1 MRSGEASL
9 RAKSATDSAP
19 SLAIDRR
26 FWIAIAFL
34 AGLLAAVQLLSI
46 RQESQTWDEGFEIV
60 GGYQYLTTGEYR
72 PSIENP
78 PLERILEAI
87 PLLLVHPDLK
97 GDALGANNTAASDVG
112 AGLAFLYTNRIH
124 AGALLLIARLPMI
137 AVTIGLLLA
146 LAAWCKV
153 RFGALAGLVAA
164 VLFAADPTV
173 IAHGRYVKNDMTV
186 TAMAFLAVI
195 AWDWF
200 LRSGRLI
207 ALAASG
213 VSLGLALGSK
223 FSAVFL
229 LPVFLL
235 LYVLANWRK
244 FSVLHFVKSFAAV
257 SVLATA
263 VLLLL
268 YAPYAGTLLP
278 HPRGAPGTP
287 LRDAVNQ
294 STMFGRDV
302 AWIGSR
308 LGWRAHPLLIG
319 LSEFAAH
326 GGGSHP
332 AYLMGHRG
340 STGWWYYFPF
350 AFAIKTPVG
359 SIAAILLAIPF
370 ALFEPV
376 LIVPIVIFGALSIIG
391 HVDIGLRH
399 ILPVYPF
406 LYALAGV
413 GLSRMRW
420 RFRPA
425 VIVVVLAAAAI
436 ESLTAFP
443 YYTAFFNALVGGSK
457 NGPKY
462 LVDSNIDWGQD
473 LKRLGEFSTA
483 HGNPRICIAYF
494 GTAPTWYYVHAPENF
509 PSPEEMQRGALLGCD
524 FAAVSVTPLEGVY
537 VPEDWFSWLR
547 DVPLLERIGYSIYVW
562 DVHNPAFVSAYA
574 KIGGGQAGVR

>member
-1 MRSGEASL
+1 MHGDSANSTASPAASL
-9 RAKSATDSAP
+9 GIERW
-19 SLAIDRR
+19 
-26 FWIAIAFL
+26 FWIAITL
-34 AGLLAAVQLLSI
+34 VAGLLAAVQLLSV

-72 PSIENP
+72 ASLENP
-78 PLERILEAI
+78 PLARILEAI

-97 GDALGANNTAASDVG
+97 GDALSANNTAGSDVA
-112 AGLAFLYTNRIH
+112 AGLAFLYGNRIH

-137 AVTIGLLLA
+137 AVTVGLLLA
-146 LAAWCKV
+146 LSAWCKI
-153 RFGALAGLVAA
+153 RFGALAGLIAA

-195 AWDWF
+195 AWDWY
-200 LRSGRLI
+200 LRNGRFI

-213 VSLGLALGSK
+213 ASLGLALGSK

-235 LYVLANWRK
+235 LYLLANWRK
-244 FSVLHFVKSFAAV
+244 FSVLHFVKSFV
-257 SVLATA
+257 VVGVLATA

-268 YAPYAGTLLP
+268 YAPYASMLLP
-278 HPRGAPGTP
+278 HARGASGVP
-287 LRDAVNQ
+287 LRDAVDQ
-294 STMFGRDV
+294 STVFGRDV

-308 LGWRAHPLLIG
+308 LGWRAHPLLVG

-326 GGGSHP
+326 GGGTHP
-332 AYLMGHRG
+332 AYLLGHRG

-359 SIAAILLAIPF
+359 AIAAILPAVPF
-370 ALFEPV
+370 AIFEPV
-376 LIVPIVIFGALSIIG
+376 LILPIVIFGALSIVG

-406 LYALAGV
+406 LYAFAGV
-413 GLSRMRW
+413 GLARMRW

-425 VIVVVLAAAAI
+425 VIAAVLAAAAI
-436 ESLTAFP
+436 ESLAAFP
-443 YYTAFFNALVGGSK
+443 YYTAFFNALVGGPK

-473 LKRLGEFSTA
+473 LKRLGKFSMA
-483 HGNPRICIAYF
+483 HGDPRICIAYF

-509 PSPEEMQRGALLGCD
+509 PSVDEMQHGAPLECD

-537 VPEDWFSWLR
+537 VPPERFSWLK
-547 DVPLLERIGYSIYVW
+547 DIPPLTRLGYAIYVW
-562 DVHNPAFVSAYA
+562 DVHDPAFARAYSSIQVS
-574 KIGGGQAGVR
+574 VR

>member
-1 MRSGEASL
+1 MLSGVESLAASL
-9 RAKSATDSAP
+9 Q
-19 SLAIDRR
+19 IDRG
-26 FWIAIAFL
+26 FWIAIAAV

-46 RQESQTWDEGFEIV
+46 RGESQTWDEGFEIV

-72 PSIENP
+72 ASLENP
-78 PLERILEAI
+78 PLARILEAI
-87 PLLLVHPDLK
+87 PLLLVHPELK
-97 GDALGANNTAASDVG
+97 GDARSANNTAGSDVA
-112 AGLAFLYTNRIH
+112 AGLAFLYGNRIH

-137 AVTIGLLLA
+137 AVTVGLLLA
-146 LAAWCKV
+146 IAWWCKV

-200 LRSGRLI
+200 LRSRRNV
-207 ALAASG
+207 ALVASG

-235 LYVLANWRK
+235 LYVFANWRK
-244 FSVLHFVKSFAAV
+244 FSVVRFVKSFAVVGA
-257 SVLATA
+257 LATA

-268 YAPYAGTLLP
+268 YAPYAAMLLP
-278 HPRGAPGTP
+278 HARGAPGVP
-287 LRDAVNQ
+287 LRDAVDQ
-294 STMFGRDV
+294 STIFGRDV

-308 LGWRAHPLLIG
+308 LGWRAHPLLVG

-332 AYLMGHRG
+332 AYLLGHRG
-340 STGWWYYFPF
+340 TTGWWYYFPF
-350 AFAIKTPVG
+350 AFAIKTPFG
-359 SIAAILLAIPF
+359 AIAAILLAVPF
-370 ALFEPV
+370 AIFEPV
-376 LIVPIVIFGALSIIG
+376 LILPIVIFGALSIIG

-420 RFRPA
+420 RFRSA
-425 VIVVVLAAAAI
+425 VIAAVLATVAI
-436 ESLTAFP
+436 ESLAAFP
-443 YYTAFFNALVGGSK
+443 YYTAFFNALAGGSK

-473 LKRLGEFSTA
+473 LKRLGQFSMA
-483 HGNPRICIAYF
+483 RGNPRICIAYF

-509 PSPEEMQRGALLGCD
+509 PSPEEMRRGAPLECE

-537 VPEDWFSWLR
+537 VPEDRFSWLR
-547 DVPLLERIGYSIYVW
+547 DVPPLARIGYSIYVW
-562 DVHNPAFVSAYA
+562 DVHDPVFARAYA
-574 KIGGGQAGVR
+574 GAGGQPAVR